1 MFTEKIQA
9 KVYINDKLNL
19 QIFVNDQMSVVF
31 DNFFRLME
39 MENPNNSLTLI
50 TIREAWAVA
59 DH

>member
-39 MENPNNSLTLI
+39 MENPTNSLTLI